1 MITFTADNTR
11 FKFRI
16 VGIALHD
23 DRVLLHRL
31 ETDDYWSL
39 PGGTGELLEPAADT
53 LRREMLEE
61 MGESVNVDWLVYVVE
76 HFFDYEGM
84 RHHELAFYFLMT
96 LAPDSPA
103 YRLDTFPGVEDGK
116 PLIFQWHPLATLD
129 EVPLYPTFLRR
140 GLQALPAH
148 TTYLVHT
155 DIKP

>member
-16 VGIALHD
+16 VGIALHG

-61 MGESVNVDWLVYVVE
+61 MGESVNVDWLVCVVE
-76 HFFDYEGM
+76 NFFDHEGM
-84 RHHELAFYFLMT
+84 RHHELA
-96 LAPDSPA
+96 
-103 YRLDTFPGVEDGK
+103 
-116 PLIFQWHPLATLD
+116 
-129 EVPLYPTFLRR
+129 
-140 GLQALPAH
+140 
-148 TTYLVHT
+148 
-155 DIKP
+155 